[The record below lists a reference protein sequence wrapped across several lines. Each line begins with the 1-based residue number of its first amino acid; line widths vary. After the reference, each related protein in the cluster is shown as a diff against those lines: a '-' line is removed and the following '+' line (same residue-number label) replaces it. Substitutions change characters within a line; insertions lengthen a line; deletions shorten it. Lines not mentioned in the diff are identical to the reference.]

1 MPSIKMNLEIN
12 YKTIYKLFANS
23 SLILDKSTINLAKE
37 LNANIPN
44 SFGVYIFYKNS
55 KSYENITYIGKAGE
69 IRTLGEK
76 KAQGLQKRV
85 TNIRDNK
92 PANIY
97 YKDIFSF
104 LNLDKQRKNYLF
116 FTHYKDIFSFL
127 NLDKLIIE
135 YFETSQKLIPAF
147 VEASLIQEYYLN
159 NNRLPILNKSF

>member
-104 LNLDKQRKNYLF
+104 LNLDK
-116 FTHYKDIFSFL
+116 
-127 NLDKLIIE
+127 LIIE